1 MEEAAIPDDV
11 RRFVDGQR
19 IARLATVDE
28 AGRPHIVP
36 ICFALVG
43 SHLFSAIDEK
53 PKRGDVMQLR
63 RIRNIAAHPDVQV
76 LFDVY
81 DDADWSRLRYVQVR
95 GRARIVEPASQ
106 QHAVAVAALRV
117 RYTQYAE
124 MRLESL
130 PVIAV
135 AIARV
140 VGWAG
145 EK

>member
-11 RRFVDGQR
+11 RRFVDAQR

-28 AGRPHIVP
+28 AGRPHVVP
-36 ICFALVG
+36 VCFALVG
-43 SHLFSAIDEK
+43 DHLYTAIDEK
-53 PKRGDVMQLR
+53 PKRGDVRNLR
-63 RIRNIAAHPDVQV
+63 RLRNIAAQPDVQV

-81 DDADWSRLRYVQVR
+81 DDDWSRLRYVQVR

-106 QHAVAVAALRV
+106 QHAVAVAALRA
-117 RYTQYAE
+117 RYIQYRE
-124 MRLESL
+124 MGLESL

-135 AIARV
+135 EIERA